1 MMDFWNFKAEKS
13 ENRSYYFRKSSFEY
27 KLKKWWFQKWPNTA
41 KFFDWRFQP
50 FGAEASTWENWP
62 VWSLPNSRL
71 DKIFV
76 FIILVFWNF
85 GQNFVKMVISHF
97 VTAKWHPFNLS
108 WVHYRLR
115 PHILQKMQKIS
126 SKFNKILRNSDLILA

>member
-1 MMDFWNFKAEKS
+1 MTHDVITYDVISRFA
-13 ENRSYYFRKSSFEY
+13 YL
-27 KLKKWWFQKWPNTA
+27 LKKWWFQKWPNTA
-41 KFFDWRFQP
+41 KFFNRGFQP
-50 FGAEASTWENWP
+50 FGAEASTWENWL

-76 FIILVFWNF
+76 FIILVFFSNF

-115 PHILQKMQKIS
+115 PHIAQKCRKIC
-126 SKFNKILRNSDLILA
+126 SKFNEILRISELILA